1 MNSPLSINRYKSETI
16 MSAYRRFPEEILAMI
31 GKRISVKNIDG
42 EEYEGDLSG
51 IDENLNIIVDNLSIN
66 NNNAFKIIMN
76 GKFIKEI
83 RLIEKPFDLKKL
95 ANNLDKVFPGLI
107 KLREDIG
114 VIIVMERFKVTE
126 KGIIEGSGITA
137 ERIKKV
143 YDETISAET
152 K

>member
-1 MNSPLSINRYKSETI
+1 

-51 IDENLNIIVDNLSIN
+51 IDENLNVIVDNLSIN
-66 NNNAFKIIMN
+66 NNNAFKIVMN

-83 RLIEKPFDLKKL
+83 KLIEKPFDLKKL
-95 ANNLDKVFPGLI
+95 ASNLDKVFPGLI

-137 ERIKKV
+137 DRIKKV
-143 YDETISAET
+143 YDETINAE
-152 K
+152 KE

>member
-1 MNSPLSINRYKSETI
+1 

-95 ANNLDKVFPGLI
+95 ASNLDKVFPGLI

>member
-1 MNSPLSINRYKSETI
+1 

-31 GKRISVKNIDG
+31 GKRISGKNIDG

-137 ERIKKV
+137 DRIKKV
-143 YDETISAET
+143 YDETINAE
-152 K
+152 KE

>member
-1 MNSPLSINRYKSETI
+1 M
-16 MSAYRRFPEEILAMI
+16 
-31 GKRISVKNIDG
+31 KNIDG

-51 IDENLNIIVDNLSIN
+51 IDENLNVIVDNLSIN

-83 RLIEKPFDLKKL
+83 KLIEKPFDLKKL
-95 ANNLDKVFPGLI
+95 ASNLDKVFPGLI

-137 ERIKKV
+137 DRIKKV
-143 YDETISAET
+143 YDETINAET
-152 K
+152 E

>member
-1 MNSPLSINRYKSETI
+1 

-51 IDENLNIIVDNLSIN
+51 IDENLNVIVDNLSIN

-83 RLIEKPFDLKKL
+83 KLIEKPFDLKKL
-95 ANNLDKVFPGLI
+95 ASNLDKVFPGLI

-137 ERIKKV
+137 DRIKKV
-143 YDETISAET
+143 YDETINAE
-152 K
+152 KE

>member
-1 MNSPLSINRYKSETI
+1 

-51 IDENLNIIVDNLSIN
+51 IDENLNVIVDNLSIN

-76 GKFIKEI
+76 GKFIREI
-83 RLIEKPFDLKKL
+83 KLIEKPFDLKKL
-95 ANNLDKVFPGLI
+95 ASNLDKVFPGLI

-137 ERIKKV
+137 DRIKKV
-143 YDETISAET
+143 YDETINAET
-152 K
+152 E